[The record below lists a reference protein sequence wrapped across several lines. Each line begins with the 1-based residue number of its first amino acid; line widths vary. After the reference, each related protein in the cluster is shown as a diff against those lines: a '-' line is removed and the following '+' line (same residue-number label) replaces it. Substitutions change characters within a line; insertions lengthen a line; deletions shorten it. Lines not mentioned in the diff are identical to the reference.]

1 MLYSLKREENS
12 NVCNV
17 VVKSVTYY
25 AMSYKS
31 VTDGQKLHDSTDM
44 RYPKYHWYK
53 QSIKWWLPGAEG
65 KLMFNGYAMD
75 MKDD

>member
-1 MLYSLKREENS
+1 MHKENLVNTYNRMLYSLKREENS

-44 RYPKYHWYK
+44 RYPK
-53 QSIKWWLPGAEG
+53 
-65 KLMFNGYAMD
+65 
-75 MKDD
+75 